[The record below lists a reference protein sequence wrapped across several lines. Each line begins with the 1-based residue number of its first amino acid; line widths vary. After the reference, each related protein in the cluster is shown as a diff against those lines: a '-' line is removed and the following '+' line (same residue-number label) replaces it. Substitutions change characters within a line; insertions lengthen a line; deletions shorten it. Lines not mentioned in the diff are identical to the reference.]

1 MFPVSSFI
9 TIHLII
15 TYAFRGTLEELECS
29 GQKHNIC
36 RCMTVLVENENLPPL
51 VSVNLSN

>member
-1 MFPVSSFI
+1 MFPVSSLF
-9 TIHLII
+9 TIHLTI
-15 TYAFRGTLEELECS
+15 TSAFRGILEELERS
-29 GQKHNIC
+29 GQKQSIC